1 MINDNDIL
9 RERKERI
16 EIHKRSLEDGS
27 LRNYSED
34 NNYSN
39 PIVFQTILC
48 LFIFAFILVIKLTN
62 IDITENL
69 KLTLTA
75 QLEKDN
81 LPQIMS
87 FMENTKNE
95 FAFSPYE
102 NIEGS
107 SHDYI
112 EESATSS
119 DIENTISSDI
129 ENTYNMIPTTEFTID
144 ENMLSDISEDTAF
157 LEKK

>member
-16 EIHKRSLEDGS
+16 EMHKRSLEDGS
-27 LRNYSED
+27 LRDYNKD

-39 PIVFQTILC
+39 PIVFQTIIC
-48 LFIFAFILVIKLTN
+48 LFIFAFILVMKLTN

-69 KLTLTA
+69 KFTLNA

-81 LPQIMS
+81 LPEIMR
-87 FMENTKNE
+87 FMENAKTD
-95 FAFSPYE
+95 FSFSPYE

-107 SHDYI
+107 SHD
-112 EESATSS
+112 EVNVDSTNDKVMNNA
-119 DIENTISSDI
+119 N
-129 ENTYNMIPTTEFTID
+129 ENTYNEIPSTEFIID
-144 ENMLSDISEDTAF
+144 ENMLLEISEDTSL